1 MQRIIDME
9 ASAIAGI
16 KITEAFEEAQK
27 IKGRGDAKAARIYA
41 DTYSKNQ
48 EFYDFYRSLE
58 AYKKSF
64 NNKGDIMGL
73 DADSDFF
80 KYLRNSEK
88 K

>member
-1 MQRIIDME
+1 MPKRQEFMLIPI
-9 ASAIAGI
+9 
-16 KITEAFEEAQK
+16 Q
-27 IKGRGDAKAARIYA
+27 
-41 DTYSKNQ
+41 KNQ

-64 NNKGDIMGL
+64 NNKGDIMVL

-88 K
+88 R